1 MRNDSRRKISTGRKV
16 LYYSGMGMIAIGII
30 LFLSTFVVAFTSDPF
45 ELIDSGKN
53 PMKLGVYGFIMI
65 FLGTVLRGIGALG
78 TSGSGLILDPQEA
91 RNDLNPYTSAVGGM
105 ISDVLDEVK
114 AVRKEGN
121 VEEDREVVRIRC
133 KGCKELNEEDAK
145 FCKGCGAP
153 L

>member
-16 LYYSGMGMIAIGII
+16 LYYSGMGLIAIGVI
-30 LFLSTFVVAFTSDPF
+30 LFLSTFVIAFTSDPF

-78 TSGSGLILDPQEA
+78 TSGSGLILDPHKA
-91 RNDLNPYTSAVGGM
+91 REDLNPYTTTVGGM
-105 ISDVLDEVK
+105 ISDVLDEVD
-114 AVRKEGN
+114 AMRKEEN
-121 VEEDREVVRIRC
+121 REDDREVIRIRC
-133 KGCKELNEEDAK
+133 RGCAELNEEDAK
-145 FCKGCGAP
+145 FCKRCGEP